1 LQPSPNANDKPPA
14 QEVPTLPTLNIRRS
28 AVAQRH
34 LFEKKRDRSMRRFTN
49 ANKTSGKVTQGHSM
63 RGSINANK
71 TSGKATQYEDQEMQ
85 TRRPLNA
92 KIDKAAA
99 SANERIR
106 RRGTR
111 VQSAWNKSSNN
122 DKTRPQHWSTNA

>member
-1 LQPSPNANDKPPA
+1 
-14 QEVPTLPTLNIRRS
+14 
-28 AVAQRH
+28 
-34 LFEKKRDRSMRRFTN
+34 MRRFTN

>member
-1 LQPSPNANDKPPA
+1 
-14 QEVPTLPTLNIRRS
+14 
-28 AVAQRH
+28 
-34 LFEKKRDRSMRRFTN
+34 
-49 ANKTSGKVTQGHSM
+49 M

-111 VQSAWNKSSNN
+111 VQAWNKSSNNDRAWDESSNN
-122 DKTRPQHWSTNA
+122 DKTRPQHRLMNA